1 MKRLL
6 FLVCA
11 LAVAAPGVAAERAR
25 QAHPQYD
32 TLIAAVAR
40 TNLVPEAL
48 VHRVIVRESKYNPD
62 LVGRGGTIGL
72 MQLKL
77 ATARGVGYTGD
88 AAGLRNPE
96 TNLTYGVKYL
106 AGAYRAAGGDHDRAM
121 RYYASGYYH
130 VAKRQRLEHGRQAKA
145 GPPGAPPQELAR
157 PGAAEPKAPESKP
170 ETAIEEAKEV
180 ATNGKATAAGKPKKP
195 ARTLT
200 QANPQV
206 PRPPAAAVPDGA
218 NGAQPR

>member
-11 LAVAAPGVAAERAR
+11 LAAAGPGAAAERAR
-25 QAHPQYD
+25 QGHAQYD
-32 TLIAAVAR
+32 ALIATIAR
-40 TNLVPEAL
+40 ANLVPEAL

-62 LVGRGGTIGL
+62 LVGRGGTIGM

-88 AAGLRNPE
+88 AQGLRNPE
-96 TNLTYGVKYL
+96 INLTYGVKYL

-130 VAKRQRLEHGRQAKA
+130 VAKQQRLDRLKQARSGPGGAAPQGLVKSAEPEAKA
-145 GPPGAPPQELAR
+145 
-157 PGAAEPKAPESKP
+157 AESTG
-170 ETAIEEAKEV
+170 ETVKEEAAKV
-180 ATNGKATAAGKPKKP
+180 TATAKPRRP

-200 QANPQV
+200 DARTQV
-206 PRPPAAAVPDGA
+206 PQPPAAVPDGA
-218 NGAQPR
+218 NGAKPR

>member
-11 LAVAAPGVAAERAR
+11 LGAAAPGAAAERAR
-25 QAHPQYD
+25 PSHAQYD
-32 TLIAAVAR
+32 ALVAAAAR

-62 LVGRGGTIGL
+62 LIGRGGTIGL
-72 MQLKL
+72 MQIKL
-77 ATARGVGYTGD
+77 ATARGVGYSGD

-130 VAKRQRLEHGRQAKA
+130 AAKQQRLEHRRQAKA
-145 GPPGAPPQELAR
+145 GPPDAPPQELAK
-157 PGAAEPKAPESKP
+157 PIAAEPKATESTA
-170 ETAIEEAKEV
+170 ETAVDKAKEV
-180 ATNGKATAAGKPKKP
+180 TKDTKVSTAAKPKKP

-200 QANPQV
+200 EAKPQV
-206 PRPPAAAVPDGA
+206 PPPPAGAVPDGA
-218 NGAQPR
+218 NGAKPR

>member
-6 FLVCA
+6 LLACA
-11 LAVAAPGVAAERAR
+11 LASAAPAAAAERAR

-32 TLIAAVAR
+32 ALVA
-40 TNLVPEAL
+40 THAKANLVPESL

-72 MQLKL
+72 MQIKL
-77 ATARGVGYTGD
+77 ATARGVGYSGD
-88 AAGLRNPE
+88 AQGLRNPE

-130 VAKRQRLEHGRQAKA
+130 AAKQQRVERLTQAKA
-145 GPPGAPPQELAR
+145 GPSGAPPQALAK
-157 PGAAEPKAPESKP
+157 PTVAEPNSAESTG
-170 ETAIEEAKEV
+170 ETAVEEAKE
-180 ATNGKATAAGKPKKP
+180 AKPATAAAKPKKP
-195 ARTLT
+195 ARKLT
-200 QANPQV
+200 EAKPQV
-206 PRPPAAAVPDGA
+206 PPPAAAAVPDGT
-218 NGAQPR
+218 NGAKPR